1 MSSSSDASNATNGTN
16 PLQYEPL
23 RQTIVIVDRLGEEV
37 PVSLENVNE
46 FTHYGVKIGI
56 VWGSQIGAALITLVL
71 LLVLSRPEKRRST
84 LFVSNVLSLF
94 LCIFRSITNV
104 LYYTSNW
111 YTLYV
116 IATGDYSQIPLSDY
130 VNSIL
135 ATTTSLLLLICVE
148 VSLVIQANIVCTTV
162 KRPWRIA
169 IMIISGLVAV
179 AVIAVRLWQTIL
191 NNQMTMGEDVLGLD
205 QVASLSSIL
214 LVTSIC
220 FFSLVFCCKL
230 GLAIRNRRQLG
241 LKQFGPM
248 QIVFIMGTQTLII
261 PTILAILDHTVPDI
275 VGMGSFMM
283 TTIVICLPLTSI
295 WAASSIDGTSQASPG
310 PRAHHGLLGGFG
322 HKHLATGRKSP
333 HILCCPDNSLGE
345 PISLKSR
352 ETISTFH
359 TNSTNDTGM
368 TYMDLEKRNSD
379 KLTGTGGSIRVFP

>member
-1 MSSSSDASNATNGTN
+1 MKELPKTNNPDSSTSQNFRISQYIVRCAVVILRSVHTQLATSGSQLSRGRQTAMSSSSDASTATNGTN

-94 LCIFRSITNV
+94 LCIFRGITNV

-261 PTILAILDHTVPDI
+261 PSTLPIFILGCILVDHSSHPCNSRPHSSPYRWNGIIHDDDY
-275 VGMGSFMM
+275 
-283 TTIVICLPLTSI
+283 CHLL
-295 WAASSIDGTSQASPG
+295 AAN
-310 PRAHHGLLGGFG
+310 LNLGCF
-322 HKHLATGRKSP
+322 
-333 HILCCPDNSLGE
+333 
-345 PISLKSR
+345 
-352 ETISTFH
+352 
-359 TNSTNDTGM
+359 
-368 TYMDLEKRNSD
+368 
-379 KLTGTGGSIRVFP
+379 